1 MRAFAGFGSLSTWID
16 SMAGEVPGLLEDDAA
31 DAQCGRAL
39 RIDIESHASGR
50 SPWRAGIDPSD
61 GQASELEPSPMQ
73 VSRTRAELV
82 LQLFDDF
89 YERVYAFLRKSTTP
103 EVAEDLAQEVFVRL
117 LQHPELER
125 LTITASY
132 LIKIAH
138 NLLRRR
144 YARATRLRELL
155 EERSG
160 AGHGPAADG
169 AGEREP
175 AGVPLALDARLL
187 DAAMGLLSSDEHS
200 AVRLIVCE
208 GRSYQHAAQSLG
220 VTVTTIN
227 NWKHRGLTKMR
238 RYLAEAERGGCAG
251 HHALPDAHEDPT
263 SAERV
268 GLPLAGIAN
277 GSTRRAGRDLG
288 AGTTASR
295 ITTCGIR
302 GRGDASSRD
311 NATRGCARRG
321 ERSGWLA
328 AHDDVA

>member
-1 MRAFAGFGSLSTWID
+1 
-16 SMAGEVPGLLEDDAA
+16 
-31 DAQCGRAL
+31 
-39 RIDIESHASGR
+39 
-50 SPWRAGIDPSD
+50 
-61 GQASELEPSPMQ
+61 MQ

-251 HHALPDAHEDPT
+251 HHDRPEALSESGCGVELERAFGQ
-263 SAERV
+263 SASLDL
-268 GLPLAGIAN
+268 GHH
-277 GSTRRAGRDLG
+277 GSRRAGRSFES
-288 AGTTASR
+288 ATVAPR
-295 ITTCGIR
+295 ITTCDAR
-302 GRGDASSRD
+302 GRGERTKPSASSPPAQR
-311 NATRGCARRG
+311 A
-321 ERSGWLA
+321 GWLA
-328 AHDDVA
+328 ARDDVA

>member
-1 MRAFAGFGSLSTWID
+1 
-16 SMAGEVPGLLEDDAA
+16 
-31 DAQCGRAL
+31 
-39 RIDIESHASGR
+39 
-50 SPWRAGIDPSD
+50 
-61 GQASELEPSPMQ
+61 MQ
-73 VSRTRAELV
+73 VPRTRAELV

-125 LTITASY
+125 LTMTASY

-155 EERSG
+155 EERTG
-160 AGHGPAADG
+160 AGHGPAQG
-169 AGEREP
+169 RSVGGVGEDWEHAP
-175 AGVPLALDARLL
+175 AGLPMALDARLL

-251 HHALPDAHEDPT
+251 HHARPDAPEDAA
-263 SAERV
+263 SAERS
-268 GLPLAGIAN
+268 GLPLAGIAARPA
-277 GSTRRAGRDLG
+277 RRAGRDLEP
-288 AGTTASR
+288 ATIASR
-295 ITTCGIR
+295 ITTCGMR
-302 GRGDASSRD
+302 GRGDASSAD
-311 NATRGCARRG
+311 TATRGCARRG

>member
-1 MRAFAGFGSLSTWID
+1 
-16 SMAGEVPGLLEDDAA
+16 
-31 DAQCGRAL
+31 
-39 RIDIESHASGR
+39 
-50 SPWRAGIDPSD
+50 
-61 GQASELEPSPMQ
+61 
-73 VSRTRAELV
+73 
-82 LQLFDDF
+82 
-89 YERVYAFLRKSTTP
+89 
-103 EVAEDLAQEVFVRL
+103 
-117 LQHPELER
+117 
-125 LTITASY
+125 
-132 LIKIAH
+132 
-138 NLLRRR
+138 
-144 YARATRLRELL
+144 
-155 EERSG
+155 
-160 AGHGPAADG
+160 
-169 AGEREP
+169 
-175 AGVPLALDARLL
+175 
-187 DAAMGLLSSDEHS
+187 MGLLSSDEHS

-277 GSTRRAGRDLG
+277 GSTRRAGRDLE